1 VARLYS
7 NENFPLQVVLAL
19 REAGHDV
26 LTSFEAGEANRAL
39 SDSAV
44 LAFAVSQERALLTLN
59 RRDFVREHARSPDHA
74 GIIVCTQDTDT
85 SGQARRIDEA
95 IRELNTLAGRL
106 IRVNRPPASGLPS

>member
-1 VARLYS
+1 MARLYS
-7 NENFPLQVVLAL
+7 NENFPLQVVVAL

-39 SDSAV
+39 SDNSV

-59 RRDFVREHARSPDHA
+59 RRDFIREHARNPDHA

-85 SGQARRIDEA
+85 SGQARRIHEA
-95 IRELNTLAGRL
+95 IRASQTLAGTL
-106 IRVNRPPASGLPS
+106 IRINRPQASGLP

>member
-1 VARLYS
+1 MARLYS
-7 NENFPLQVVLAL
+7 NENFPLQVVVAL

-26 LTSFEAGEANRAL
+26 LTSLEAGEANRAL

-44 LAFAVSQERALLTLN
+44 LAFAISQERALLTLN
-59 RRDFVREHARSPDHA
+59 RRDFIREHARIPDHA

-95 IRELNTLAGRL
+95 IRASQSLAGKL
-106 IRVNRPPASGLPS
+106 IRVNRPPASQLP